1 LYFEKFS
8 RLKICGTLSEIK
20 PIMTFMKQNWMIP
33 HFINFA
39 QKLYKKGNETEIE
52 KKYYEN
58 GNADDLVEF
67 RNHQEKIQD
76 SSVYRRQEKN

>member
-1 LYFEKFS
+1 
-8 RLKICGTLSEIK
+8 
-20 PIMTFMKQNWMIP
+20 MTFMKQNWMIP

-39 QKLYKKGNETEIE
+39 QKLNKKGNETEIE

-67 RNHQEKIQD
+67 KNHQKK
-76 SSVYRRQEKN
+76 KN